1 MTNPRVIQQTPEYN
15 IIEADFK
22 GTVQTFRQW
31 LNGFVEIKFNH
42 DFALANGFK
51 GIADML
57 RNEPNIRYQINMY
70 CGGIVPEWIVII
82 DGEFM
87 IKTNIQSN

>member
-31 LNGFVEIKFNH
+31 HNGFVEIKFNH

-51 GIADML
+51 GIAC
-57 RNEPNIRYQINMY
+57 I
-70 CGGIVPEWIVII
+70 
-82 DGEFM
+82 
-87 IKTNIQSN
+87 